1 MNNVLSDREYLAGDY
16 SIADMA
22 SFPWVTAY
30 KRYEVDLDNKFK
42 EVRRWFDAIKNRPSV
57 RKGMDVGK
65 NERNFG
71 EKQTKESLKMM
82 FQQDSESI
90 AKVTEEKNKNES

>member
-1 MNNVLSDREYLAGDY
+1 
-16 SIADMA
+16 
-22 SFPWVTAY
+22 
-30 KRYEVDLDNKFK
+30 
-42 EVRRWFDAIKNRPSV
+42 
-57 RKGMDVGK
+57 MDVGK

-90 AKVTEEKNKNES
+90 AKVNEEKNKNES